1 MISFHNCQ
9 LYSVIILP
17 SVVLNHNVIGDSDCR
32 FVKNLNGWVAN
43 ISDSYLKK
51 NLFGGCLV
59 SWIITPQKQQ
69 PFDSQVKC

>member
-9 LYSVIILP
+9 LYSVIILL

-51 NLFGGCLV
+51 KIPLEAA
-59 SWIITPQKQQ
+59 
-69 PFDSQVKC
+69 